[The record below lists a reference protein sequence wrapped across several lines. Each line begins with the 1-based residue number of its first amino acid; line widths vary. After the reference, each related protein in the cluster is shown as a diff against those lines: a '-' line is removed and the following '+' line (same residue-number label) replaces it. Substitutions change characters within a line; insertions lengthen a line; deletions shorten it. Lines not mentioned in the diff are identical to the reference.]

1 MDSFIGT
8 SKSLQTVYR
17 KQLSQPEYVI
27 IFHIAKSYTMSE
39 ILGRKTP
46 MAVALEYTVLSP
58 HPQSSQYNRKN
69 LSINFHKLGSLDT
82 GQFTIFII
90 VGRWNEG
97 GVIQMPAKLSLICT
111 LSSSLTVFRN
121 GNNVCNSF
129 QYFFLKMEIYNSLQG
144 NIFHIKDFIFH
155 IKKTYDCSQRKKEN
169 YSSLQTNIDI

>member
-1 MDSFIGT
+1 MESFIGK
-8 SKSLQTVYR
+8 SKSLQMVYR
-17 KQLSQPEYVI
+17 KQLSQLEYVI

-46 MAVALEYTVLSP
+46 TAVALEYCI
-58 HPQSSQYNRKN
+58 QYSVHIHRAHHITKK

-90 VGRWNEG
+90 VGRWREELFKC
-97 GVIQMPAKLSLICT
+97 Q
-111 LSSSLTVFRN
+111 LSSHWSLPLVPHLSSLEMEI
-121 GNNVCNSF
+121 CNSF
-129 QYFFLKMEIYNSLQG
+129 QSLFLKMEIYNSFQG
-144 NIFHIKDFIFH
+144 NIFHIKEFIFH